1 MLYAIFSVTYL
12 IIHVDG
18 RGNEGFTRVHTTK
31 SLHVFHIFIPLL
43 GLYPLFE
50 RLFIKISQLY
60 MLGKFI
66 FFI

>member
-12 IIHVDG
+12 IIQVDG

-50 RLFIKISQLY
+50 RFSQLY